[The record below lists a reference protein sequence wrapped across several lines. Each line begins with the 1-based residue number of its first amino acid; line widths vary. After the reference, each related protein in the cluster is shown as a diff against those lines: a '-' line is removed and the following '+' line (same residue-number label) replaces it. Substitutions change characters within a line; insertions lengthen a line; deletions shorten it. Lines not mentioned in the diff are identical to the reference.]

1 VIYRKRLRAAALA
14 AAVGLAGAPAP
25 AGAFDLF
32 ARHEVNVQFA
42 TPDGKP
48 MADAEVQVFAPG
60 HPDKP
65 ALTGRTDKNGK
76 FEFSASQD
84 GFWSAKARYHNEI
97 ASVMIR
103 VGGQPQSQN
112 SEPVSPYWIF
122 AGLFLLLVLAFGLR
136 VMRRRARRK
145 RP

>member
-1 VIYRKRLRAAALA
+1 MICRNRIRAAALA
-14 AAVGLAGAPAP
+14 VAVGLAGAPAP
-25 AGAFDLF
+25 AGAIDLF

-60 HPDKP
+60 HPEKP

-76 FEFSASQD
+76 FEFPASED

-103 VGGQPQSQN
+103 VGGQKQLQS

-122 AGLFLLLVLAFGLR
+122 GALILLLVLAFGLR
-136 VMRRRARRK
+136 IMRRRARRK